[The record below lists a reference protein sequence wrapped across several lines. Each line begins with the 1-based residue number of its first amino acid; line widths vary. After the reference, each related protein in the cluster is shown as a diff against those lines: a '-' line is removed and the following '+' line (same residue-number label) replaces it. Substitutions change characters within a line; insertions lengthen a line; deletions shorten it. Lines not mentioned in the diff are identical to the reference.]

1 MIVAVVMIA
10 LALILVGGSIFWLLP
25 SPAER
30 RRMRLRERAF
40 AQGVRVREAR
50 DEMKEW
56 GIDPRDHGILMQYHL
71 FIPEAKVGR
80 WQLVNPDSIVRVQ
93 LPADV
98 RSSVLPGIELN
109 WTELPE
115 DLVVWERRD
124 QRYGFYWFERADE
137 VTLDRA
143 LEVLKRVAQDAR

>member
-1 MIVAVVMIA
+1 MIVAIVMIV

-30 RRMRLRERAF
+30 RRMRLRQRAF

-56 GIDPRDHGILMQYHL
+56 GIDPRDHGTLMQYHL

-80 WQLVNPDSIVRVQ
+80 WQLVNPDSVERVQ

-98 RSSVLPGIELN
+98 RSAAIPGLDLN
-109 WTELPE
+109 WAELPA

-124 QRYGFYWFERADE
+124 QRYGFYWFEQADE
-137 VTLDRA
+137 AKLDRA